1 MFGPSE
7 LVTPLPTYRVVI
19 QAEFVSSV
27 SKARDIC
34 RSITLRPQAALADNR
49 KVRHG
54 PDGLEFGLSGQP
66 RFLHSGRSLM
76 TAPLFFACELFH
88 LNYLYSGVD

>member
-34 RSITLRPQAALADNR
+34 RSITLRPQAALAEEATL
-49 KVRHG
+49 KTG
-54 PDGLEFGLSGQP
+54 PVTA
-66 RFLHSGRSLM
+66 RSSAGTVIEGM
-76 TAPLFFACELFH
+76 IQ
-88 LNYLYSGVD
+88 VI